1 MPEHASALYA
11 RNIQALLELMIGEE
25 GDLALDFADEII
37 AGACITRDG
46 EVVNAAAKALVG
58 AAN

>member
-1 MPEHASALYA
+1 VL
-11 RNIQALLELMIGEE
+11 
-25 GDLALDFADEII
+25 

-58 AAN
+58 VAE